1 MSVFPQDIQAV
12 TSERDI
18 LKGKLK
24 KTESELEQI
33 QGENQGFRE
42 ERDRLR
48 RKVDVTD
55 LFLLEKM
62 KKICK
67 TVDKNL

>member
-1 MSVFPQDIQAV
+1 MFSQDAQAV
-12 TSERDI
+12 ISERDI

-48 RKVDVTD
+48 RKVGVT
-55 LFLLEKM
+55 FYFCYKR
-62 KKICK
+62 
-67 TVDKNL
+67 

>member
-1 MSVFPQDIQAV
+1 MSVFWQDVQAV

-48 RKVDVTD
+48 RKVGLTD
-55 LFLLEKM
+55 FTFTIKDEKDLRD
-62 KKICK
+62 CG
-67 TVDKNL
+67 

>member
-1 MSVFPQDIQAV
+1 MNFSLVSVFSQDAQAV
-12 TSERDI
+12 ISERDI

-48 RKVDVTD
+48 RKVGVTD
-55 LFLLEKM
+55 FIFAIKDE
-62 KKICK
+62 
-67 TVDKNL
+67 N